1 MKAGTW
7 VHISSQRL
15 VQVQPTR
22 IVFLYQTE
30 LPSLLPFLDR
40 LLSCNGTF
48 HGVMAFIPDQRM
60 YAVTLRESLYQIV
73 LVLPDSLDKIGG
85 DSNIQCPVALTG
97 KDVHARL
104 LQAANFLDT
113 GLRR

>member
-1 MKAGTW
+1 M
-7 VHISSQRL
+7 SC
-15 VQVQPTR
+15 
-22 IVFLYQTE
+22 
-30 LPSLLPFLDR
+30 LL
-40 LLSCNGTF
+40 
-48 HGVMAFIPDQRM
+48 
-60 YAVTLRESLYQIV
+60 IV

-113 GLRR
+113 CPVSGYGAGSSPVRRSGGNYP